1 MVSHNDSD
9 HTGGVC
15 ELLNWLKDSGKYTVR
30 VFTHQY
36 LKYVDKILDTVDD
49 GRRDRESLKKSLLE
63 KFDHIKEIIETATD
77 CGFDCVNAVPDTAVG
92 TCTMSVR
99 RRMSLL
105 KLQPRRS
112 THGKATISA
121 RVMRRKRS

>member
-49 GRRDRESLKKSLLE
+49 GRRDRESLKNRCWRSL
-63 KFDHIKEIIETATD
+63 
-77 CGFDCVNAVPDTAVG
+77 
-92 TCTMSVR
+92 
-99 RRMSLL
+99 
-105 KLQPRRS
+105 
-112 THGKATISA
+112 TIS
-121 RVMRRKRS
+121 RKSSRRQRIAGLTA